1 MQTQVQILP
10 TNQAPANLPQTPQAL
25 TETRLRPLLGEL
37 SKDIAERTGCNA
49 DLIEQV
55 AGIALGAVP
64 SINTEREADLPKLA
78 LFLAAEIRFCAATYT
93 GDVKTTE
100 LALDEMIRFTL
111 EKFGHLG
118 PSEIREAFR
127 MAASGHAFFAD
138 VDLAAYH
145 GVFTIN
151 ALGKVLATYN
161 NYRNTIISEVQAIE
175 SRTLGEVTTDSRRQ
189 EWDPAGWST
198 RRVARLRE
206 LLSLGEL
213 TVELVTVAD
222 WVTFVDG
229 KIEFPEAERRLD
241 WEEAWN
247 LTMCEVSTLAAND
260 YTARRELQQVRAGQ
274 KSEYFSAK
282 RIFWYKRLLALRWA
296 RTVQPTSI

>member
-1 MQTQVQILP
+1 MQTQVQILS
-10 TNQAPANLPQTPQAL
+10 TNQAPANPQTPQAL

-78 LFLAAEIRFCAATYT
+78 LFLAAELRFCASAYT
-93 GDVKTTE
+93 GDVKTSQ
-100 LALDEMIRFTL
+100 LALDEMIRFVM

-118 PSEIREAFR
+118 ASEIREAFR
-127 MAASGHAFFAD
+127 MAAGGHAFFAE

-189 EWDPAGWST
+189 EWDPAGWAT
-198 RRVARLRE
+198 RRMARLRD
-206 LLSLGEL
+206 LGEL
-213 TVELVTVAD
+213 TVENMTVAD

-229 KIEFPEAERRLD
+229 KIEFPQEDRRKD
-241 WEEAWN
+241 WAEAWN
-247 LTMCEVSTLAAND
+247 LTLSEVTLLAADNF
-260 YTARRELQQVRAGQ
+260 TARRELAEVRSGK
-274 KSEYFSAK
+274 KSEYFSSK

-296 RTVQPTSI
+296 RTLLAT

>member
-78 LFLAAEIRFCAATYT
+78 LFLAAELRFCASTYT
-93 GDVKTTE
+93 GDVKTSE
-100 LALDEMIRFTL
+100 LALDEMIRFVI

-118 PSEIREAFR
+118 ASEIREAFR
-127 MAASGHAFFAD
+127 MSASGHAFFAE

-189 EWDPAGWST
+189 EWDPAGWAT
-198 RRVARLRE
+198 RRMARLRD
-206 LLSLGEL
+206 LGKEL
-213 TVELVTVAD
+213 TVENMTVAD

-229 KIEFPEAERRLD
+229 KIEFPEAERRDD
-241 WEEAWN
+241 WSQAWS
-247 LTMCEVSTLAAND
+247 LTMSEVATLAAND
-260 YTARRELQQVRAGQ
+260 FTARRELQVVRSGA
-274 KSEYFSAK
+274 KSEYFSSK

-296 RTVQPTSI
+296 RTLPAK